1 MAPTLLIEK
10 HTEYTKPQNYS
21 TLGIGH
27 NHQDHLDFVKHLINV
42 YLLKKVYIN
51 S

>member
-1 MAPTLLIEK
+1 MLSHFKLHYIFQLQYAVFWNARF
-10 HTEYTKPQNYS
+10 H
-21 TLGIGH
+21 
-27 NHQDHLDFVKHLINV
+27 HQDHLDFVKYLINV